1 MQNVARWVVCA
12 VALGAGAVRAD
23 EAAEMRAKVKTELQ
37 KIDKR
42 LKLTPDQKE
51 KLKGLIEERFEK
63 TEALVKE
70 YRAKMRDVLTPEQ
83 QAEWDK
89 IKGEYKAKEK
99 EKKHEENEKEKEKE
113 K

>member
-1 MQNVARWVVCA
+1 MHNVARWVVCA

-23 EAAEMRAKVKTELQ
+23 EAAEMKAKVKTELQ

-42 LKLTPDQKE
+42 LKLTPEQKE
-51 KLKGLIEERFEK
+51 KIRGLIEERFEK

-70 YRAKMRDVLTPEQ
+70 YRGKMRDVLTPEQ

-89 IKGEYKAKEK
+89 IKGEYKAKHEEK
-99 EKKHEENEKEKEKE
+99 EKKHEEKEKAK
-113 K
+113 

>member
-1 MQNVARWVVCA
+1 MHNVARWVVCA

-23 EAAEMRAKVKTELQ
+23 EAAEMKAKVKTELQ

-42 LKLTPDQKE
+42 LKLTPEQKE
-51 KLKGLIEERFEK
+51 KMKGLIEERWEK
-63 TEALVKE
+63 AEALTKE
-70 YRAKMRDVLTPEQ
+70 YRGKMRDVLTPEQ

-89 IKGEYKAKEK
+89 IKGEYKT
-99 EKKHEENEKEKEKE
+99 KHQEKEKEKAHA